1 MHLAKINIETCHLMK
16 NYRFFAL
23 KYFIEC
29 LANLS
34 ERLMWVFLI
43 KICPV
48 WLLLSYV
55 HGSDVMQ
62 HVSFLLQP
70 MSTFICKESNIIS
83 LRQNQ
88 KIRFSPW
95 KKINIIEIFNI
106 ITEMWQH
113 ERSFKVLYLFY
124 AIQSMTLQISK
135 NFIKKNVY
143 VYF

>member
-55 HGSDVMQ
+55 HGSGVMQ

-95 KKINIIEIFNI
+95 KKLNII
-106 ITEMWQH
+106 ITEMWQQ
-113 ERSFKVLYLFY
+113 ERASKVLYLFY
-124 AIQSMTLQISK
+124 TIQSMTLQINK
-135 NFIKKNVY
+135 NFKKKNVW
-143 VYF
+143 VHF

>member
-48 WLLLSYV
+48 WLLSAYV
-55 HGSDVMQ
+55 HGSGVMQ

-95 KKINIIEIFNI
+95 KKINIIKFFNI